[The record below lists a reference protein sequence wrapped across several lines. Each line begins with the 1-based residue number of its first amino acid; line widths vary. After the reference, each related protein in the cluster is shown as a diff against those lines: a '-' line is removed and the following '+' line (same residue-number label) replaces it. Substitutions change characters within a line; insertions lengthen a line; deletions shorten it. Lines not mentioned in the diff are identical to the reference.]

1 MVGRQMGT
9 DPRMTG
15 QVATADVDI
24 SASPGQVWTALTDP
38 KLISKYMFGAEVE
51 TSWEVGTPIRWK
63 GEYEGKVYEDK
74 GKVVEVVPE
83 ERLTVT
89 HFSPLTGQEDKPEN
103 YHTVTYE
110 IAEEGALTHLTLKQD
125 NNPTDEAAAE
135 SRANWETILNGL
147 KEVVERG

>member
-1 MVGRQMGT
+1 
-9 DPRMTG
+9 MTG

-38 KLISKYMFGAEVE
+38 KLIKQYMFGADVE
-51 TSWEVGTPIRWK
+51 TSWEVGAPIRWK
-63 GEYEGKVYEDK
+63 GEYEGQTFEDK
-74 GKVVEVVPE
+74 GEVVEVVPE

-110 IAEEGALTHLTLKQD
+110 LTARGDRTHLALEQD
-125 NNPTDEAAAE
+125 NNPTDEAASE
-135 SRANWETILNGL
+135 SQANWETVLNGI

>member
-1 MVGRQMGT
+1 
-9 DPRMTG
+9 MTG

-63 GEYEGKVYEDK
+63 GEWEGKSYEDK
-74 GKVVEVVPE
+74 GKVVEVVPD

-89 HFSPLTGQEDKPEN
+89 HFSPLTGEEDKPEN

-110 IAEEGALTHLTLKQD
+110 ITDQGDRTHLKLAQD

-135 SRANWETILNGL
+135 SQKNWETVLNGI
-147 KEVVERG
+147 KEVVEHG